1 MPLLLPLLLQEPH
14 LQQQQPQLQL
24 MAIPS
29 AHSDRLFVISIHPLL
44 ELKRVMLIVHLLLRR
59 QQAVQVVGVVVVV
72 LLHLIFQAEEGEG
85 VVHLFLVVEAV
96 AEELMIVMVVQEE
109 VGVVVV
115 RLELNVQVEE
125 VVVGAVPRVLS
136 DLLAVVVG
144 EEGEQL
150 EGPMMSIWVELQEVV
165 VRVYDDL

>member
-1 MPLLLPLLLQEPH
+1 
-14 LQQQQPQLQL
+14 
-24 MAIPS
+24 
-29 AHSDRLFVISIHPLL
+29 
-44 ELKRVMLIVHLLLRR
+44 MLIVHLLLRG
-59 QQAVQVVGVVVVV
+59 QQEVQVVGVEVVV

-125 VVVGAVPRVLS
+125 VVEGAVPRVLS
-136 DLLAVVVG
+136 DLLAVAVV
-144 EEGEQL
+144 EEGVQL
-150 EGPMMSIWVELQEVV
+150 EGPMMLVGVELQEVV

>member
-1 MPLLLPLLLQEPH
+1 
-14 LQQQQPQLQL
+14 
-24 MAIPS
+24 
-29 AHSDRLFVISIHPLL
+29 
-44 ELKRVMLIVHLLLRR
+44 
-59 QQAVQVVGVVVVV
+59 VVGAEVVV
-72 LLHLIFQAEEGEG
+72 LLGRIFQAEEVVE
-85 VVHLFLVVEAV
+85 VVHLVLVVEAV

-125 VVVGAVPRVLS
+125 VVEGAVPRVLS

-150 EGPMMSIWVELQEVV
+150 EGPMMSVWVELQEVV

>member
-1 MPLLLPLLLQEPH
+1 
-14 LQQQQPQLQL
+14 
-24 MAIPS
+24 
-29 AHSDRLFVISIHPLL
+29 
-44 ELKRVMLIVHLLLRR
+44 MLIVHLLLRR
-59 QQAVQVVGVVVVV
+59 QQEVQVVGVEVVV
-72 LLHLIFQAEEGEG
+72 LLHLTFQAEEGEG
-85 VVHLFLVVEAV
+85 VVHLFLVVEAG

-109 VGVVVV
+109 VGVWVA

-125 VVVGAVPRVLS
+125 VVEGAVPRVLS

-150 EGPMMSIWVELQEVV
+150 EGPMMLVGVELQEVV